1 MEIEVIKSHLRDR
14 PYMSGVERDKL
25 RIKQTGEV
33 FTPQWLAEQAVA
45 KIEKYDP
52 EAFSD
57 PDRTFID
64 NASGDGNLLAEVL
77 IRKLENGIDFET
89 AISKIFGCDLMIE
102 NVNLCRQRLLCRS
115 TDPKHIK
122 IVETNIVCSDALR
135 YNYKFIKGE
144 HPYDDEAREMKKQ
157 EIFSGL
163 FE

>member
-57 PDRTFID
+57 PNRTFID
-64 NASGDGNLLAEVL
+64 NACGDGNLLAEVL
-77 IRKLENGIDFET
+77 IRKLENGIDFQT
-89 AISKIFGCDLMIE
+89 AISKIFGCDLMTE
-102 NVNLCRQRLLCRS
+102 NVELCRERLVVGREDLR
-115 TDPKHIK
+115 HI
-122 IVETNIVCSDALR
+122 VNRNIVWHGALT
-135 YNYKFIKGE
+135 
-144 HPYDDEAREMKKQ
+144 YDYSFNGSNKNNPTPFEEM
-157 EIFSGL
+157 FSQN
-163 FE
+163 